1 MEKVNENVE
10 VEDSENVGL
19 TAKGMRNILIAA
31 GSAIVTAAVIGGFV
45 AFKKFHPEVAKAAA
59 EAVVDAAPE
68 VAETVEAAL

>member
-10 VEDSENVGL
+10 IEDSKKFEL
-19 TAKGMRNILIAA
+19 SAKGKNILIAA
-31 GSAIVTAAVIGGFV
+31 GSVIAAAAVIGGFV